1 MKQDITTEQ
10 QTTEELEIGQT
21 EEVFPGVVV
30 ERRCFLKSVAIALG
44 SITIPGVGTAHL
56 ARGTETLTYE
66 EFLKEVVPVAKKLV
80 GDTSLVGQ
88 HRYLLTLAS
97 YAVRLA
103 DAPIPALRDSG
114 QGAGPGTFIG
124 AIQGGDPFIVLHW
137 KMNPRTVI
145 RPHAHTYGN
154 VLTLALEGDVKVEN
168 FEMLGTRDFDAKGT
182 FKVRKTQSQVLT
194 PGQVNLVNLERDYIH
209 GFQAGAGGGRG
220 LDITTRIKERRE
232 GTPYLDLSRRPAELE
247 PGIYEATWSK

>member
-1 MKQDITTEQ
+1 MIKEIAKEETTTED
-10 QTTEELEIGQT
+10 LEIGQT
-21 EEVFPGVVV
+21 EELFPGVVV

-44 SITIPGVGTAHL
+44 SITIPGVATAHL
-56 ARGTETLTYE
+56 ARGTEPLSYE
-66 EFLKEVVPVAKKLV
+66 EFLREVVPVAKKLV
-80 GDTSLVGQ
+80 GDISFIGQ

-103 DAPIPALRDSG
+103 DAPIPAMRDSG

-124 AIQGGDPFIVLHW
+124 AIPGSDPFIVLHW

-154 VLTLALEGDVKVEN
+154 VLTLALEGEVRVEN
-168 FEMLGTRDFDAKGT
+168 FEMVGTRDFDANGT
-182 FKVRKTQSQVLT
+182 FKARKTQSQVLM

-232 GTPYLDLSRRPAELE
+232 GTPYLNLSRNALELE